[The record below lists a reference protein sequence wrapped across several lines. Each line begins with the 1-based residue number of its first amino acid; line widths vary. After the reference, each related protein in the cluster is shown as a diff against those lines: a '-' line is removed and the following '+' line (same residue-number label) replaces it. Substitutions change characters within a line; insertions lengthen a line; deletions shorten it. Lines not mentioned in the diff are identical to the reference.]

1 MGRTLQ
7 LLGLAAGAAALA
19 VQFLITVPSAMAAGR
34 GLPGAVVFYFSFFT
48 ILTNL
53 LAVFVHASGVFPG
66 SLRFF
71 AAPRVRAGVVVAM
84 VVVCLVY
91 ALVLA
96 RLWQPQGLFLLC
108 DILLHYV
115 APAIMVAWWLVDG
128 RDGSTRFRDIPYWL
142 AYPIVYAVYVFVRAP
157 LAGEVPYPFLDV
169 STNGT
174 TGVAVA
180 VLLMTG
186 LFAVVSTLLVLADR
200 LLSANRA

>member
-19 VQFLITVPSAMAAGR
+19 VQFAITVPAAMAAGR
-34 GLPGAVVFYFSFFT
+34 TLPGAVVFYFSFFT
-48 ILTNL
+48 ILSNL
-53 LAVFVHASGVFPG
+53 AAVFVHAAGVFPG
-66 SLRFF
+66 TLRFF
-71 AAPRVRAGVVVAM
+71 AAPRVRAGVMVAM
-84 VVVCLVY
+84 IVVCIVY
-91 ALVLA
+91 ALVLS

-115 APAIMVAWWLVDG
+115 APALMVAWWLADG
-128 RDGSTRFRDIPYWL
+128 RDGSTRFGDIPWWL
-142 AYPIVYAVYVFVRAP
+142 AYPIIYATYVFIRAP

-169 STNGT
+169 STNGVA
-174 TGVAVA
+174 GVTIA

-186 LFAVVSTLLVLADR
+186 LFAVVSILVVLADR

>member
-7 LLGLAAGAAALA
+7 LLGLATGAAALA
-19 VQFLITVPSAMAAGR
+19 VQFMITVPAAMAAGR
-34 GLPGAVVFYFSFFT
+34 SLPGAIVFYFSFFT
-48 ILTNL
+48 ILTNVA
-53 LAVFVHASGVFPG
+53 AVFVHASGVFPG

-71 AAPRVRAGVVVAM
+71 AMPRIRAGVVVAM

-115 APAIMVAWWLVDG
+115 APAVMVAWWLADG
-128 RDGSTRFRDIPYWL
+128 RDGSTRFGDIPFWL
-142 AYPIVYAVYVFVRAP
+142 AYPILYAVYVFIRAP

-169 STNGT
+169 STNGMG
-174 TGVAVA
+174 GVAMA

-186 LFAVVSTLLVLADR
+186 LFAIVSVVVVLADR